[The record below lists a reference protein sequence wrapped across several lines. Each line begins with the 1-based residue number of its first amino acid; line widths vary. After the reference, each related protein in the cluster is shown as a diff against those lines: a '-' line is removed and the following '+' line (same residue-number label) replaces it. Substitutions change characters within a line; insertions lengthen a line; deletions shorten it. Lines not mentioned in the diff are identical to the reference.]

1 MSGSPS
7 PEADPAQRLT
17 VLEAIEAIKALK
29 HRYFRACDAKDPVRF
44 RACFVTEGA
53 VLDYGELGVSDADG
67 MAAVF
72 ESIALRRVDGKHV
85 VLDMHHGMH
94 PDITVHADGTA
105 SGQWTMQFR
114 QVNLLDHTDTLSTGE
129 YEDSYALEDGR
140 WKIAASRFRR
150 LWSITRPVDDTCRIG
165 WYAAS

>member
-7 PEADPAQRLT
+7 PEADPAHRLT

-29 HRYFRACDAKDPVRF
+29 HRYFRACDAKDPARF

-72 ESIALRRVDGKHV
+72 ESIALRQVDGKHV

-94 PDITVHADGTA
+94 PDITVHVDGTA

-129 YEDSYALEDGR
+129 YEDSYVLEDGR